1 MPRDRANL
9 RIDIWGDQD
18 WRNLSFG
25 AQWLYNYLLT
35 SPKLLY
41 VGVADWRPTR
51 ISKLAGGITAAQV
64 EAFGAE
70 LEAARFVVIDTD
82 TDEIQIR
89 SFLRHDGILQNPN
102 MWKSIGIDFSAVSS
116 LALMASVAHEVR
128 RLRDEHPEGFKRAR
142 DDKGAPINPWPS
154 PHLKTLLDSPSTSP
168 SSTTTDTPSDTPSDR
183 GSERGSDS
191 GSPTSTATTTTTEAS
206 PLGESESSNPVKS
219 TRLPKDWAPIA
230 THFDLAKERGVD
242 IAIEADNFRDHAEAQ
257 DRHAARWNA
266 AFTQW
271 LKKAKPRPQARSTRQ
286 GITPEEMLRR
296 REEAMSRG

>member
-18 WRNLSFG
+18 WRALSFG

-51 ISKLAGGITAAQV
+51 IAKLAGGVTAEQV
-64 EAFGAE
+64 EQFGAE
-70 LEAARFVVIDTD
+70 LEAARFVVIDSD
-82 TDEIQIR
+82 TDEVQVR

-102 MWKSIGIDFSAVSS
+102 MWKSIGIDFTAVSS
-116 LALMASVAHEVR
+116 LRLMASVAHEVR

-142 DDKGAPINPWPS
+142 DDKGTPINPWTS
-154 PHLKTLLDSPSTSP
+154 THLRTLLDSPSN
-168 SSTTTDTPSDTPSDR
+168 TPTQTPNDTPSDR

-191 GSPTSTATTTTTEAS
+191 GSPTTTATSTTTTTEAS
-206 PLGESESSNPVKS
+206 PLGEQDSSNPVKS
-219 TRLPKDWAPIA
+219 TRLPKDWVPIA
-230 THFDLAKERGVD
+230 SHYDLAKERGVD
-242 IAIEADNFRDHAEAQ
+242 IAVEADNFRDHAEAQ

-271 LKKAKPRPQARSTRQ
+271 LKKAKPRPSQSGQRR
-286 GITPEEMLRR
+286 GMTPAEMLRR
-296 REEAMSRG
+296 REEAMRRG